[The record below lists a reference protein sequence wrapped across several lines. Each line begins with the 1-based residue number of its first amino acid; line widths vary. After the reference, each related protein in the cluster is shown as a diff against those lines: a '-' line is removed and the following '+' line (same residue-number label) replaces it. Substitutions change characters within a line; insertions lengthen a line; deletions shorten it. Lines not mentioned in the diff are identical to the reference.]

1 MSTNK
6 KINSN
11 LKVIS
16 KSPIFQEDVWSFED
30 LGYKEGERPS
40 GQNNL
45 TLYGISQLWLR
56 DRFKEVIWRKRV
68 SVQAYTLVAYAR
80 VGRSLSAFIDTE
92 YDRSSIQIITKDL
105 MQRYM
110 DSISDKSHA
119 TRSSTY
125 SQLNE
130 ITTCWMQ
137 WGLLS
142 KDKYPLITKDM
153 APRRRPTSKPKGL
166 SFKVQNDIDD
176 YLDTEDTE
184 ASRMLK
190 VIMETGMRGSELLAL
205 KKDCLTLD
213 NDGDWYLT
221 RLNRKFLKEHTI
233 PISHKLADLVKI
245 QISYNEEY
253 CKNMNIPNPSNYLF
267 GHKRNAEFKTYSLR
281 TINFRLKKIT
291 ENLKLTNELG
301 IKQEISTHAFRH
313 TVGTNLINNGVDMIT
328 VQNFLGHESPM
339 MTAIY
344 AQLHNKTMRTAINKA
359 QNQLIDIKGKFYS
372 GIEVIQEV
380 EVIEN
385 DNTPIE
391 AKWLKH
397 QLATQALSN
406 GICALPIKQTCPHA
420 NACLTCTSFRTDKT
434 FIDVHRQQLKT
445 AKYLVD
451 ESKAKNYTRQ
461 YDLNVQVRDN
471 LITIIDGLEAVND

>member
-1 MSTNK
+1 
-6 KINSN
+6 
-11 LKVIS
+11 
-16 KSPIFQEDVWSFED
+16 
-30 LGYKEGERPS
+30 
-40 GQNNL
+40 
-45 TLYGISQLWLR
+45 
-56 DRFKEVIWRKRV
+56 
-68 SVQAYTLVAYAR
+68 
-80 VGRSLSAFIDTE
+80 
-92 YDRSSIQIITKDL
+92 
-105 MQRYM
+105 M

-190 VIMETGMRGSELLAL
+190 VIMETGMRDSELLAL
-205 KKDCLTLD
+205 KKDCLTQD

-281 TINFRLKKIT
+281 TINFRLKKTT

>member
-137 WGLLS
+137 
-142 KDKYPLITKDM
+142 
-153 APRRRPTSKPKGL
+153 
-166 SFKVQNDIDD
+166 
-176 YLDTEDTE
+176 
-184 ASRMLK
+184 
-190 VIMETGMRGSELLAL
+190 
-205 KKDCLTLD
+205 
-213 NDGDWYLT
+213 
-221 RLNRKFLKEHTI
+221 
-233 PISHKLADLVKI
+233 
-245 QISYNEEY
+245 
-253 CKNMNIPNPSNYLF
+253 
-267 GHKRNAEFKTYSLR
+267 
-281 TINFRLKKIT
+281 
-291 ENLKLTNELG
+291 
-301 IKQEISTHAFRH
+301 
-313 TVGTNLINNGVDMIT
+313 
-328 VQNFLGHESPM
+328 
-339 MTAIY
+339 
-344 AQLHNKTMRTAINKA
+344 
-359 QNQLIDIKGKFYS
+359 
-372 GIEVIQEV
+372 
-380 EVIEN
+380 
-385 DNTPIE
+385 
-391 AKWLKH
+391 
-397 QLATQALSN
+397 
-406 GICALPIKQTCPHA
+406 
-420 NACLTCTSFRTDKT
+420 
-434 FIDVHRQQLKT
+434 
-445 AKYLVD
+445 
-451 ESKAKNYTRQ
+451 
-461 YDLNVQVRDN
+461 
-471 LITIIDGLEAVND
+471 

>member
-1 MSTNK
+1 MSTK
-6 KINSN
+6 QSTSK

-16 KSPIFQEDVWSFED
+16 KNPIFQEDVWSFEA
-30 LGYKEGERPS
+30 LGYKEDERPS

-45 TLYGISQLWLR
+45 TLYGISQPWLR
-56 DRFKEVIWRKRV
+56 DRFKEIIWRKRV
-68 SVQAYTLVAYAR
+68 SVQAYTIVAYAR

-92 YDRSSIQIITKDL
+92 YDRSSIQIVTKDL

-110 DSISDKSHA
+110 ESISDKSHA
-119 TRSSTY
+119 TRSSTC

-153 APRRRPTSKPKGL
+153 APRRRPASKPKGL
-166 SFKVQNDIDD
+166 SFKVQNDMDS
-176 YLDTEDTE
+176 YLNSEDTE
-184 ASRMLK
+184 ATRMFK
-190 VIMETGMRGSELLAL
+190 VMMEIGMRGSELLAL
-205 KKDCLTLD
+205 KKDCLTQD
-213 NDGDWYLT
+213 NEGDWYLT
-221 RLNRKFLKEHTI
+221 RLNRKYLKEHTV
-233 PISHKLADLVKI
+233 PVSHEVANLVKL
-245 QISYNEEY
+245 QITCNEEY
-253 CKNMNIPNPSNYLF
+253 CENMDVLNPNNFLF
-267 GHKRNAEFKTYSLR
+267 GHKRKGKFKPYSLR
-281 TINFRLKKIT
+281 AINTRLKRIT
-291 ENLKLTNELG
+291 ENIKLTNELG
-301 IKQEISTHAFRH
+301 VKQKISTHAFRH

-328 VQNFLGHESPM
+328 VQNFLGHETPM

-359 QNQLIDIKGKFYS
+359 QNQLVDIKGKLYT
-372 GIEVIQEV
+372 GLDVIQEV
-380 EVIEN
+380 EVIK
-385 DNTPIE
+385 DDDTPIE
-391 AKWLKH
+391 AKWLKL

-445 AKYLVD
+445 AKNLVN

-471 LITIIDGLEAVND
+471 LITIIDGLEAVNDQ